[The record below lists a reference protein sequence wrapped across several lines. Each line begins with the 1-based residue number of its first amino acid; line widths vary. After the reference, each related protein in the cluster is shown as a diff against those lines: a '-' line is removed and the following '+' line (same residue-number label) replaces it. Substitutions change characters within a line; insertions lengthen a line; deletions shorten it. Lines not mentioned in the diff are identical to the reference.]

1 MMALRVGYYKIY
13 YPLEFYATFF
23 TLRCEQYDIESMLKG
38 SEGIFNKLQ
47 EYSNRRKSNNPE
59 KALSPKEEEIEKT
72 LQVALE
78 MTERGYKFVNI
89 DIEKSDATNFI
100 VDKERKALIPPF
112 KVLDGFGE
120 KGGEALIQARNEKP
134 FISQEDLLQ
143 RGKISKTNLK
153 QLKELGVLD
162 SLTESNQLSLFD
174 FMI

>member
-1 MMALRVGYYKIY
+1 
-13 YPLEFYATFF
+13 
-23 TLRCEQYDIESMLKG
+23 
-38 SEGIFNKLQ
+38 
-47 EYSNRRKSNNPE
+47 
-59 KALSPKEEEIEKT
+59 
-72 LQVALE
+72 

-89 DIEKSDATNFI
+89 DIEKSDANNFI